1 MDMKGI
7 DEIVQNAIAG
17 VQQFAAGLA
26 ADADRAKTAASAI
39 VEKAR
44 AQVEILKEYADDVRT
59 GRLFQADKMLVE
71 EVDFDEAV
79 SHTGGGAAGQPI
91 RHIEL
96 RIPEISFL
104 QELYRGGD
112 ENFRFQGRYRVL
124 VVFQKMA
131 PKKKE

>member
-1 MDMKGI
+1 MDMKGL
-7 DEIVQNAIAG
+7 DDIVQNAIAG

-44 AQVEILKEYADDVRT
+44 AQVEILKEYADDVKT

-71 EVDFDEAV
+71 EVDFDEAMRFN
-79 SHTGGGAAGQPI
+79 SAAAGQPI